1 MAGTTMVTTA
11 LHGRDPELT
20 VLSEAL
26 SSLRSGT
33 GVVVVIEGSPG
44 IGKSRLLAE
53 ALRVAGTLAVRVGV
67 GDADPAEAVVEL
79 APLLRALFDGPAPLL
94 PRFAL
99 PAARGGPEQ
108 RYWLMQ
114 DLETLLEGAAS
125 EAPLVVCLDDLQWA
139 DNGTLAALRALPI
152 RLASVP
158 VAWILAARPVQPG
171 SALADVVEQLVAQ
184 GARRITLEPL
194 APAAVAELASEVMA
208 ARPGQALLDLA
219 AHAAGNP
226 FFLVELLRGLREERL
241 VRIEDGV
248 ATLVEAR
255 LPKRVAAGM
264 RHRLAR
270 LSESARQLAVTAASL
285 ARGFTVAE
293 LASMLGAPA
302 ASLLAPVEQLIE
314 AGVFAEGADRLS
326 FRHDIIRDAVRDT
339 ITVTARRALDRQ
351 AVDVLLAAGAV
362 PVEVAAQVA
371 TSAEPGDE
379 IAVGLLKDA
388 ADALGPRDPAAAA
401 ELSCSALAL
410 IPAGHSAAGPLI
422 ATTTVLLHA
431 AGKTDDAEAFARKHL
446 RDVVPVAEEAA
457 VFLSLASMFALSPD
471 VRADAGQR
479 ALALRDLSDQDRA
492 QHLAR
497 LAYNLVQ
504 AGRPREATQQLQLAR
519 PTVERAGDLA
529 ARSILRQAEGAL
541 RYVDGYFADALAIH
555 EQAMRDG
562 FGPGEETREWVARQW
577 RSELLA
583 VFDRFEESLELI
595 STGIAAAN
603 RERQAFAL
611 DFFETWRGRQL
622 FQMGRLA
629 DAAAALEGRFDAAGD
644 VPVVGALYA
653 AGVVALGR
661 VAIHT
666 GDARQRRETVVLARA
681 MVAAG
686 TPANRAHGGWL
697 LALAAMA
704 DGKPAD
710 ARAALDAAA
719 PGSAGRITPL
729 HPMDVTDD
737 PQLVRIALAAGDR
750 RLAADTLDSA
760 EERARRS
767 PGIGSVRAAAAH
779 ARGLLDADV
788 TLLAEAC
795 RLFEAAPRPMARAS
809 ALEDLGVGQ
818 LNRGESAAGVDT
830 LGRALAGYSEAGAS
844 WDAGRVRG
852 RLRANGVRRRL
863 VTSTRPKTGWAALT
877 DSELSVVRLI
887 TTGLTNR
894 ETAERLFVS
903 PHTVNSHL
911 RHAFTK
917 LGVNSRLELA
927 RVVTEHAAN

>member
-1 MAGTTMVTTA
+1 MAGTPTVTTA

-20 VLSEAL
+20 VLSDAL
-26 SSLRSGT
+26 GSLRSGT

-53 ALRVAGTLAVRVGV
+53 AVRMAGTRSVRVGV

-94 PRFAL
+94 PRSAL
-99 PAARGGPEQ
+99 PATRGGPEQ

-114 DLETLLEGAAS
+114 DLETLLEGAAAL
-125 EAPLVVCLDDLQWA
+125 APLAVCLDDLQWA
-139 DNGTLAALRALPI
+139 DNGTLAALRALPT

-194 APAAVAELASEVMA
+194 TPGAVAELASEVMA
-208 ARPGQALLDLA
+208 ARPDQALLDLA
-219 AHAAGNP
+219 ADAAGNP

-241 VRIEDGV
+241 VRIEDGA

-270 LSESARQLAVTAASL
+270 LSESARQLAVAAASL
-285 ARGFTVAE
+285 ARSFTIGE

-302 ASLLAPVEQLIE
+302 ASLLVPVE
-314 AGVFAEGADRLS
+314 AGVFTEGADRLS
-326 FRHDIIRDAVRDT
+326 FRHDIIREAVRDST
-339 ITVTARRALDRQ
+339 TVSARRALDRQ
-351 AVDVLLAAGAV
+351 AVDVLLAGGAV
-362 PVEVAAQVA
+362 PVEVAAQLA
-371 TSAEPGDE
+371 TSAAPGDE
-379 IAVGLLKDA
+379 IAVSLLKDA
-388 ADALGPRDPAAAA
+388 ADALGQRDPAAAA
-401 ELSCSALAL
+401 ELSCHALAL
-410 IPAGHSAAGPLI
+410 IPAGHSAAGPLV

-431 AGKTDDAEAFARKHL
+431 AGKTDDAEAFAREHL

-471 VRADAGQR
+471 VRADAGRR
-479 ALALRDLSDQDRA
+479 ALALRDLSDEDRA

-504 AGRPREATQQLQLAR
+504 AGRPSEAAEQIQLAR

-529 ARSILRQAEGAL
+529 ARSILRQSEGVL
-541 RYVDGYFADALAIH
+541 RYVDGDYADALAVH

-583 VFDRFEESLELI
+583 VLDRFDESLELI

-629 DAAAALEGRFDAAGD
+629 DAAAALEGRFDATGD
-644 VPVVGALYA
+644 TPVVGALYA

-666 GDARQRRETVVLARA
+666 GDVRQRRETAALARA
-681 MVAAG
+681 MVATG

-704 DGKPAD
+704 EGKPAD
-710 ARAALDAAA
+710 ARAALDAAG

-750 RLAADTLDSA
+750 RLAADAVDSA
-760 EERARRS
+760 EERARRN
-767 PGIGSVRAAAAH
+767 PGIGSIRAAAAH

-795 RLFEAAPRPMARAS
+795 RLFEAVPRPMARAS
-809 ALEDLGVGQ
+809 ALEDLGVEQ
-818 LNRGESAAGVDT
+818 LDRGESAAGVDT
-830 LGRALAGYSEAGAS
+830 LGRALVGYSEAGAS

-863 VTSTRPKTGWAALT
+863 VTSTRPNTGWAALT
-877 DSELSVVRLI
+877 DSELSVVHLI

-927 RVVTEHAAN
+927 RVVAEHAAN